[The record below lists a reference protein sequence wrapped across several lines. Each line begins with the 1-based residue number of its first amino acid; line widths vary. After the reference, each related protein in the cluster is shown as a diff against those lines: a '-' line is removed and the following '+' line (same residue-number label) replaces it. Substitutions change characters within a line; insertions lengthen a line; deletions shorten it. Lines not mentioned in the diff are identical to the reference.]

1 LRDEED
7 HLQSHHWKF
16 LRRIQLMGVLLQ
28 GPYQVSLKDRAE
40 GELDAMWAVFIL
52 PYSDLLFAKGHQ
64 RFLSLSY

>member
-1 LRDEED
+1 
-7 HLQSHHWKF
+7 
-16 LRRIQLMGVLLQ
+16 MGVLLQ